1 VVRLRQIDYVMELT
15 RSRNKDIK
23 LRRESRSVKQKKKK
37 KKKKTDYENKLERKS
52 LVIRN
57 QVHKEI

>member
-1 VVRLRQIDYVMELT
+1 MELT

-23 LRRESRSVKQKKKK
+23 LRRESRSVKAK